1 MKKVKSGQ
9 DFVEM
14 EQEVL
19 KFWEEENCFEKL
31 QEKNKGNE
39 PFRFLD
45 GPITANNPMGIHHA
59 WGRTLKDT
67 YIRYKAMNGFSC
79 HYRNGFDAQGLWL
92 EVEVEKELGFKDKK
106 DVEAYG
112 LDKFTL
118 KCMDRVRKFSGVITD
133 QSKRLGQWMD
143 WENSY
148 FTNTEEN
155 ITSIWYFLNKCHE
168 KGLIKQGF
176 KPMPWCPR
184 CGTSLSEHEMSGSY
198 KNLEHTA
205 VFFKLPLKN
214 RNEKI
219 LVWTTTPWTLSSNVA
234 LAVNE
239 EIDYARVKIASDNEP
254 IILCKDAIKV
264 LGEDKLEVLD
274 IFKGSELVGL
284 EYETCFK
291 DLDAQKDIVHKV
303 VAWED
308 VDSVEGS
315 GVVHIAPGC
324 GVEDYELGKRLS
336 LPMIVPV
343 DDLGNF
349 LEGFDFLTG
358 KNTRDV
364 KEEIFDRLDKQ
375 NKLYKVHQF
384 THSYPVCWRCKTEVI
399 YKAVKE
405 WYIDTEALRP
415 KLIEAA
421 NTVKWEPE
429 HIGKRMND
437 WLTNMGNWAI
447 SRKRFY
453 GLPLPF
459 YPCDKCGK
467 LTVVSSKKD
476 LIEKAVDK
484 AKAESIPDLHRPWID
499 DIQIKCTCGNH
510 ITRISDV
517 GDCWLDA
524 GIVPFST
531 LGYFTD
537 KEKWNKYFPAEWVTE
552 MKEQV
557 RLWFYSLLFMSVVL
571 EEKAPYEKVLSY
583 GSVIAEDGTKFSKTG
598 FMIKF
603 DEAANKIG
611 ADAARYLYAG
621 ANTNNDV
628 RFGFN
633 LGEEARRKML
643 GFFNIYMFFDTYAS
657 IDNPDIKSIILDE
670 SKMQLSDKWLMN
682 KLNKF
687 VKEARESMDA
697 YEVQNL
703 IKKFETFSDDI
714 SNFYIRINRKR
725 FWISGESETK
735 NIAYA
740 CLYKAIKEIVKVMAP
755 VIPFLTEYLWNDL
768 VKKYEKDECVSVHL
782 TDYPK
787 NVEDK
792 FIDNKILEDVDLI
805 RNIISLGLLLRNE
818 KQIKVRQPL
827 QTLYIGINE
836 NRKDAVL
843 AFEKVIK
850 DELNIKDIQIVEDE
864 TKLNV
869 AYLGVNFKTAG
880 AALKGDVQK
889 LKQIL
894 ECATDE
900 EMSKYVSMFEN
911 GKVETI
917 LGNLDA
923 NIFVKL
929 FKCKSNIIS
938 AHENE
943 ITVAMDI
950 NLTHELIIEGAYRD
964 LVRAIQVFRK
974 DQGLMVSQKITL
986 GISTDSD
993 MYKEVLETYSNRIK
1007 SETLTTE
1014 IVNEVLANKNTLD
1027 LEGEVVTISI

>member
-923 NIFVKL
+923 NIFVKQ